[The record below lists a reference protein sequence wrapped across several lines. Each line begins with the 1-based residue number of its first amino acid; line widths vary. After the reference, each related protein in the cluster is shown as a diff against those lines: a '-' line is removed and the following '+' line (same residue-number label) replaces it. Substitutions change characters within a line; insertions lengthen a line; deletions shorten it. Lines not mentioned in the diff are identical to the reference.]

1 MNLAT
6 LLTVKRIVAEVL
18 GHDAD
23 TLNPDE
29 RLSDLGAD
37 EIDVVEIDLMLDD
50 EFGYGSDQDVVDQHI
65 NENATCT
72 SMAVW
77 LDSLS

>member
-1 MNLAT
+1 MNPTT

-18 GHDAD
+18 GHDAA

-29 RLSDLGAD
+29 RLNDLGAD
-37 EIDVVEIDLMLDD
+37 DIDVTDVMIGLVNEFEVGLMQVAEHID
-50 EFGYGSDQDVVDQHI
+50 
-65 NENATCT
+65 ENATCT

-77 LDSLS
+77 LDSLL